1 MRLIDTHTHLAG
13 KEYSDIL
20 EQVLTRAGQA
30 GVDRWVAVGTN
41 LEDSAT
47 GIELS
52 RRYSGMYCSVGVHP
66 HEAGKQSK
74 AWLEE
79 LRYLAQ
85 DQKVSAIGEIG
96 LDYYYEFSDR
106 DSQKQVFTEQ
116 LALAGETAL
125 PAVVHCRDA
134 IEDCLGILDEW
145 GRDDVPIVFH
155 CFSGGTSE
163 AKLLIERGYF
173 VSFTGVITFG
183 NARETQKAA
192 QYVPL
197 EMTMLE
203 TDCPYLSP
211 EPQRNIR
218 PNEPALLIHTAE
230 KLAQLRGENVEKI
243 AEVTGQNSRLFFGID

>member
-1 MRLIDTHTHLAG
+1 
-13 KEYSDIL
+13 
-20 EQVLTRAGQA
+20 V
-30 GVDRWVAVGTN
+30 
-41 LEDSAT
+41 
-47 GIELS
+47 
-52 RRYSGMYCSVGVHP
+52 
-66 HEAGKQSK
+66 
-74 AWLEE
+74 
-79 LRYLAQ
+79 
-85 DQKVSAIGEIG
+85 
-96 LDYYYEFSDR
+96 
-106 DSQKQVFTEQ
+106 
-116 LALAGETAL
+116 
-125 PAVVHCRDA
+125 VVHCRDA

-173 VSFTGVITFG
+173 VSFTGVLTFV

-218 PNEPALLIHTAE
+218 PNEPALLIHIAE
-230 KLAQLRGENVEKI
+230 KLAQLRGENVEEI